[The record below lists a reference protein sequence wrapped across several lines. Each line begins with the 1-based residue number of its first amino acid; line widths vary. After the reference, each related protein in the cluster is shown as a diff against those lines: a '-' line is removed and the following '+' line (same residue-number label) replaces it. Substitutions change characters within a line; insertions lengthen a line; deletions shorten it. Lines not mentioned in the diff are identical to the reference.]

1 MNISLFIYAFVGMII
16 LMCMII
22 TWNTASHVNNNI
34 IFGVTLN
41 SEGLK
46 SEELKILINRY
57 KKLCHKYTI
66 FTVISFL
73 PIIVFNIYDLS
84 IIYLIIW
91 SFFAAI
97 LLTLIPFIII
107 NRELRKIKSEK
118 HWFKGTTREISVDT
132 AVSRLK
138 NIKILP
144 VYCLFPSLAL
154 PIILFVIILLT
165 NKSSSFS
172 FIIFLTMIDL
182 SVKCIVL
189 LIYIWTKKLKT
200 KVYSTNSKINM
211 IINCQRQRLLSFLWI
226 TLSYIESIFFII
238 TYFMISDIINFNQN
252 LFMVVTSIS
261 IITTLIVAVYV
272 FNRFINIQNEFNV
285 SNDQSIITDDD
296 EYWIYGM
303 IYNNPNDTSTF
314 VPKRVGIGLTIN
326 MATKTGKL
334 FMAIMYLISA
344 MTIIIVIS
352 LSLTFNLNK
361 PSLNISN
368 SNIISINYPLYNMNF
383 DSSKIMHVSL
393 IDKIPNG
400 IRTNG
405 VSTREYSRGIFNLNE
420 YGRCHLYIY
429 NDLPPYLL
437 IQLKDNSYVIYN
449 EKDKIK
455 TIELY
460 NRLKNCTKN

>member
-1 MNISLFIYAFVGMII
+1 MNISLFIYTFVGMIV

-22 TWNTASHVNNNI
+22 TWNTALHVNNNI

-41 SEGLK
+41 SEGLQ

-73 PIIVFNIYDLS
+73 PIIIFNIYDLS
-84 IIYLIIW
+84 IIYLIIG

-97 LLTLIPFIII
+97 LLTSIPFIII
-107 NRELRKIKSEK
+107 NRELRKIKAEK
-118 HWFKGTTREISVDT
+118 YWFKGTTREISVDT

-144 VYCLFPSLAL
+144 VYWLFPPLAL
-154 PIILFVIILLT
+154 PIILFVILLLT

-182 SVKCIVL
+182 SVKCIIL

-200 KVYSTNSKINM
+200 KVYSTNSKINI

-238 TYFMISDIINFNQN
+238 TYFMISDIISFNQN
-252 LFMVVTSIS
+252 LFIVVTSLS
-261 IITTLIVAVYV
+261 IIITLIVAIYV
-272 FNRFINIQNEFNV
+272 FNRFINIQNRFNIY
-285 SNDQSIITDDD
+285 NDESIIIDDD

-334 FMAIMYLISA
+334 FMAIPCIIS
-344 MTIIIVIS
+344 IIVICLLLT
-352 LSLTFNLNK
+352 LSINK
-361 PSLNISN
+361 PSLNIST
-368 SNIISINYPLYNMNF
+368 SNNISINYPLYNMSFNYK
-383 DSSKIMHVSL
+383 KIIHVSL
-393 IDKIPNG
+393 INEIPKG

-405 VSTREYSRGIFNLNE
+405 ISTGEYSRGIFNLNK
-420 YGRCHLYIY
+420 YGKCHLYIY
-429 NDLPPYLL
+429 NNSTPYIL
-437 IQLKDNSYVIYN
+437 IQLKDKSYVIYN
-449 EKDKIK
+449 EKDKTK
-455 TIELY
+455 TMELY
-460 NRLKNCTKN
+460 NRLENPLKN